1 MKLAHCIWLVLVL
14 VTVLYQVKAE
24 EEKAEKKKLQIG
36 VKKRVDPEQCKIK
49 SRKGDTLN
57 MHYTVSVETDENY
70 YLIRYTAVNPLFL
83 VIHFYHPN
91 VLIRENL
98 NATGTELGKNG
109 FLYIMLNTSHWNLC
123 GNLNGTY
130 TVPLCHS
137 WSRSLSLSDISSV

>member
-24 EEKAEKKKLQIG
+24 EEKAEKKKKLQIG

-83 VIHFYHPN
+83 VIHFIT
-91 VLIRENL
+91 LM
-98 NATGTELGKNG
+98 
-109 FLYIMLNTSHWNLC
+109 F
-123 GNLNGTY
+123 
-130 TVPLCHS
+130 
-137 WSRSLSLSDISSV
+137 